1 MRWAFGRISLKKQ
14 KAAQHFEARVNV
26 NDDRFLA
33 PDSMID
39 EIRLA
44 CF

>member
-1 MRWAFGRISLKKQ
+1 MRWALAISSKKQ

-33 PDSMID
+33 PDLD
-39 EIRLA
+39 D
-44 CF
+44 